1 MILNFSCFSLQ
12 SIAWLIVQTVLPI
25 NACAGEIPLSLG
37 WTLALYVIRIR
48 LIDLNVSLSPI
59 CIEQGSFNVSAN
71 FSAWPFD

>member
-25 NACAGEIPLSLG
+25 NASAGEIPLSLG
-37 WTLALYVIRIR
+37 WTLALYVIRNR
-48 LIDLNVSLSPI
+48 LIDLNVPPSPI